1 MKKYSEVEFKN
12 EVNRIYN
19 GEIEVVGRYK
29 SISQPI
35 LVKDR
40 YGVMSLPKASQI
52 LLNKPGIKAALNPT
66 EYFMNQLK
74 EVYPEIAEEVRPAS
88 EYKTMKQKML
98 FDTKFGLV
106 SINPDALIHG
116 HKPNVRSAINR
127 KEYMRNQLLYLY
139 DNKYDF
145 IIDSTDRHSGR
156 IRLICP
162 IHGEVSV
169 DSCHIFSGCGCP
181 KCNESMKKSD
191 HLYVIRLFS
200 NSETFYKLG
209 ITYLNNDTPRRFKD
223 YKKLGY
229 QIEVLKL
236 IKFDT
241 YELCHEKEVKLKR
254 LIRKN
259 LYYPKNWP
267 NSTSEECFT
276 KDLLEIIIEN
286 I

>member
-259 LYYPKNWP
+259 LYYPKN
-267 NSTSEECFT
+267 
-276 KDLLEIIIEN
+276 
-286 I
+286 